1 MSLTIA
7 IRPSWTLFAWGD
19 DDGVEVL
26 RIGPL
31 VIERCYADREEYE
44 IEYDETET
52 ADPAPRDASRGTH
65 HHPADPARFAM
76 YRDILLQQGLD
87 TKRADVGAM
96 MASNGGTCG
105 QLFVTTQLR
114 SFVTHLKRLK
124 DPQLDAFLAVAR
136 TGGPLT

>member
-7 IRPSWTLFAWGD
+7 LRPSWTLFAWSD
-19 DDGVEVL
+19 NDGIETL
-26 RIGPL
+26 TIGPL
-31 VIERCYADREEYE
+31 VVERCYADREEYE
-44 IEYDETET
+44 IEYEDT
-52 ADPAPRDASRGTH
+52 ADPDPAPARAPGTCA
-65 HHPADPARFAM
+65 PGTDPARFAM

-114 SFVTHLKRLK
+114 SFVTHLKRLRE
-124 DPQLDAFLAVAR
+124 PQLDAFLAVAR
-136 TGGPLT
+136 TGVN